1 MRGAEILVDV
11 LRDEGVNVLFGYP
24 GGAMLPLYDHLYES
38 DMRHVLVRHEQCAA
52 HMADGYARVTRRPA
66 VCMATSGAGATN
78 LVTGIATA
86 FLDSSPVIALTGQ
99 VPTSIIG
106 NDAFQEADIFSLMMP
121 ITKHNFRVMNPKLL
135 ESDLRSA
142 FKIAGSGRYGP
153 VQVDLPKDI
162 LNAEIDLLPD
172 RPVMRANGMKKDL
185 SRLPDAITLLSK
197 AERPLIVVGGGGIWC
212 GCGQDVMELAE
223 MTMSPVV
230 TTLMGKGAVP
240 ENHPLVLGMVGM
252 HGRRVANWALEECD
266 VLLAIGTRFSDR
278 MIGDP
283 SSCRTKVIHLDI
295 DSGELGKNVTA
306 TIPLAGDAS
315 TVIRQ
320 MIMAMAKISGPTPWA
335 NSVSELKERCNC
347 DFNVMDS
354 PIKPQKV
361 IHELNT
367 ILPDDAII
375 TTEVGQCQMWAAH
388 FLRCEGDRR
397 FITPGGLGTMGFGLP
412 AAIGAK
418 VAAPDRA
425 VVDIAGDGSLMM
437 VCQEI
442 ATAVEED
449 IPIFICLLN
458 NQRLGMIMQLQ
469 NQFYDGR
476 LFSEQLGA
484 FPNFVKLAEAFGA
497 KGVMVDDPSDLS
509 SVIEEGATCD
519 KPFLADIRIDTEEQI
534 LPMTIRGQA
543 ETKVIQ
549 GNCAWKGVS

>member
-162 LNAEIDLLPD
+162 LNAEIDPLPD
-172 RPVMRANGMKKDL
+172 KPFTRANGMKKDL
-185 SRLPDAITLLSK
+185 SRLPDALNLLGK

-266 VLLAIGTRFSDR
+266 VLLAVGTRFSDR

-335 NSVSELKERCNC
+335 NRLSELKDRCNC
-347 DFNVMDS
+347 DFNIMDS

-418 VAAPDRA
+418 VAAPDRT

-458 NQRLGMIMQLQ
+458 NHRLGMIMQLQ

-476 LFSEQLGA
+476 LFAEQLGA
-484 FPNFVKLAEAFGA
+484 FPDFVKLAEAFGA

-509 SVIEEGATCD
+509 SVIEEGITSD

-549 GNCAWKGVS
+549 GKCAWKGVS

>member
-11 LRDEGVNVLFGYP
+11 LRDEGISVLFGYP
-24 GGAMLPLYDHLYES
+24 GGAMLPLYDYLYES

-162 LNAEIDLLPD
+162 LNAEIDPLPEKY
-172 RPVMRANGMKKDL
+172 PVRANGMKKDL
-185 SRLPDAITLLSK
+185 SRLPDAVNLLRK
-197 AERPLIVVGGGGIWC
+197 AERPLIVVGGGAIWC

-223 MTMSPVV
+223 MTISPVV

-306 TIPLAGDAS
+306 TIPLAGDAR
-315 TVIRQ
+315 TVIRE
-320 MIMAMAKISGPTPWA
+320 MIMAMAKKTGSTPWA
-335 NSVSELKERCNC
+335 NRVGELKERCNC
-347 DFNVMDS
+347 DFNIMDS

-367 ILPDDAII
+367 ILPEDAII

-388 FLRCEGDRR
+388 FLRCDGDRR

-442 ATAVEED
+442 ATAVAED

-476 LFSEQLGA
+476 LFAEQLGA
-484 FPNFVKLAEAFGA
+484 FPDFVKLAEAFGA

-509 SVIEEGATCD
+509 SVIEEGTSSD

-543 ETKVIQ
+543 ETKIIQ
-549 GNCAWKGVS
+549 GKCAWKGVS

>member
-1 MRGAEILVDV
+1 MRGAEILVNV

-24 GGAMLPLYDHLYES
+24 GGAMLPLYDYLYES

-86 FLDSSPVIALTGQ
+86 FLDSSPLIALTGQ

-121 ITKHNFRVMNPKLL
+121 ITKHNFRVMNPRLL

-162 LNAEIDLLPD
+162 LNAEIDPLPEKHL
-172 RPVMRANGMKKDL
+172 VRANGMKKDL
-185 SRLPDAITLLSK
+185 SRLPDAINLLLK
-197 AERPLIVVGGGGIWC
+197 AERPLIVVGGGAIWC

-223 MTMSPVV
+223 MTISPVV

-266 VLLAIGTRFSDR
+266 VLLAVGTRFSDR

-306 TIPLAGDAS
+306 TIPLAGDAR
-315 TVIRQ
+315 TVIRE
-320 MIMAMAKISGPTPWA
+320 MILAMAKKTGSTPWA
-335 NSVSELKERCNC
+335 NRVGELKERCNC
-347 DFNVMDS
+347 DFNIMDS

-388 FLRCEGDRR
+388 FLRCDGDRR

-458 NQRLGMIMQLQ
+458 NKRLGMIMQLQ

-476 LFSEQLGA
+476 LFAEQLGA
-484 FPNFVKLAEAFGA
+484 FPDFVKLAEAFGA

-509 SVIEEGATCD
+509 SVIEEGISSD

-534 LPMTIRGQA
+534 LPMTIRGQT
-543 ETKVIQ
+543 ETKIIQ
-549 GNCAWKGVS
+549 GKCAWKGVS

>member
-1 MRGAEILVDV
+1 MRGAEILVNV

-24 GGAMLPLYDHLYES
+24 GGAMLPLYDHLSES

-52 HMADGYARVTRRPA
+52 HMADGYARVTKRPA

-121 ITKHNFRVMNPKLL
+121 ITKHNFRVMNPQLL
-135 ESDLRSA
+135 ENDLRSA

-162 LNAEIDLLPD
+162 LNAEIDPLPG
-172 RPVMRANGMKKDL
+172 RQPLRANGMKKDL
-185 SRLPDAITLLSK
+185 SRLPDAVNLLRK

-230 TTLMGKGAVP
+230 TTLMGKSAVP

-306 TIPLAGDAS
+306 TIPLAGDAR

-320 MIMAMAKISGPTPWA
+320 MIMAMAKKTGPTPWA
-335 NSVSELKERCNC
+335 NRVGELKERCNC
-347 DFNVMDS
+347 DFNIMDS

-388 FLRCEGDRR
+388 FLRCDGDRR

-425 VVDIAGDGSLMM
+425 VVDVAGDGSLMM

-442 ATAVEED
+442 VTAVKED

-476 LFSEQLGA
+476 LFAEQLGA
-484 FPNFVKLAEAFGA
+484 FPDFVKLAEAFGA
-497 KGVMVDDPSDLS
+497 KGARVDDPSDLS
-509 SVIEEGATCD
+509 SVIEEGITSD

-549 GNCAWKGVS
+549 GKCAWKGVS

>member
-1 MRGAEILVDV
+1 MRGAEILIDV
-11 LRDEGVNVLFGYP
+11 LRDEGVDTIFGYP
-24 GGAMLPLYDHLYES
+24 GGATLPLYDHLADS

-121 ITKHNFRVMNPKLL
+121 ITKHNFRVMDPRLL

-142 FKIAGSGRYGP
+142 FKIAGTGRFGP
-153 VQVDLPKDI
+153 VQVDLPRDI
-162 LNAEIDLLPD
+162 LNADIERIPGNPTV
-172 RPVMRANGMKKDL
+172 RTNGIKRDL
-185 SRLPDAITLLSK
+185 SRLPEAVRLMEES
-197 AERPLIVVGGGGIWC
+197 ERPLIVVGGGAIWC
-212 GCGQDVMELAE
+212 NCGQDVIELAE
-223 MTMSPVV
+223 LTNSPVV

-252 HGRRVANWALEECD
+252 HGKRVANLALEECD

-283 SSCRTKVIHLDI
+283 STCRTKVIHLDI
-295 DSGELGKNVTA
+295 DSGELGKNVRA
-306 TIPLAGDAS
+306 TIPLAGDAR
-315 TVIRQ
+315 TVIREF
-320 MIMAMAKISGPTPWA
+320 ISAMVKRFAKTSWMERMR
-335 NSVSELKERCNC
+335 VLKARCDC
-347 DFNVMDS
+347 DFNLIES

-361 IHELNT
+361 IHELNNL
-367 ILPDDAII
+367 LPDDAII

-388 FLRCEGDRR
+388 FLRCDGDRR

-418 VAAPDRA
+418 VAAPDRK
-425 VVDIAGDGSLMM
+425 VVDVAGDGSLMM

-449 IPIFICLLN
+449 IPIFICLMN

-469 NQFYDGR
+469 SQFYDGK
-476 LFSEQLGA
+476 LYAEQLGA
-484 FPNFVKLAEAFGA
+484 HPDFVKLAEAFGA
-497 KGVMVDDPSDLS
+497 VGVAVDDVSDLP
-509 SVIEEGATCD
+509 SVMEEGIASD
-519 KPFLADIRIDTEEQI
+519 RPFLADIQIDPEEQI
-534 LPMTIRGQA
+534 LPMTLRGQD
-543 ETKVIQ
+543 ETRVIT
-549 GNCAWKGVS
+549 GNCTWKEV